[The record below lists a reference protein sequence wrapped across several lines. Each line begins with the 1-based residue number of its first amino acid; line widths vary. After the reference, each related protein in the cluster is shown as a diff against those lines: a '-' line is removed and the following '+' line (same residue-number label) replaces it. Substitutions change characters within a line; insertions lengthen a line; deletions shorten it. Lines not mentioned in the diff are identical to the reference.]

1 MGKKYKELTKELRKA
16 AGNSRRYS
24 KTDYVELTQGLLNE
38 PDHEVTY
45 YTNPS
50 ADTPVAVTKK
60 PVENYREA
68 LKDVVKQFG
77 VDKNELSKL
86 DTMEFTKKHAEALT
100 DVAQV
105 AQHDYI
111 ESGKKLR
118 LPQFCENETTVTL
131 GYETLPEKVEATNKI
146 EGGKSVPTG
155 KTIKTASRNVVKAA
169 NKVPAWLKS
178 EV

>member
-50 ADTPVAVTKK
+50 ADTPVVVTKK
-60 PVENYREA
+60 PVEAYRDA

-77 VDKNELSKL
+77 VDKNELGKL
-86 DTMEFTKKHAEALT
+86 DTMELSKKHAEALT

-105 AQHDYI
+105 VQHDYI

-131 GYETLPEKVEATNKI
+131 AYELLPEKVEATTMIKD
-146 EGGKSVPTG
+146 GKAEPTG
-155 KTIKTASRNVVKAA
+155 KTIKTMARSTTKAQ